1 MNNIYCDAYSK
12 TKSCEPYFWEKH
24 KLTVIRD
31 GHDEETGQRIH
42 FVKEPGHYGSLI
54 GNAVVFTIKEK
65 KGEE

>member
-1 MNNIYCDAYSK
+1 MGNNYSDAYLK
-12 TKSCEPYFWEKH
+12 TKPCEPYFWEKH

-42 FVKEPGHYGSLI
+42 FVKESGHDCSLI
-54 GNAVVFTIKEK
+54 DNAVVFTIREE